1 MSTRPVPRS
10 RWLTNGNRKPV
21 VDVKVVGLNLQ
32 GKPNRSMLFFAKELQ
47 TTVFILQFSIGSY
60 RWTVSKTFD
69 ELRDFNNLILTDSSL
84 RSGRDFFTVSST
96 LSCQS
101 AVLNSFF
108 SCCCCGLG
116 CFSTR
121 KRW

>member
-96 LSCQS
+96 FSCQS

-108 SCCCCGLG
+108 LVVVVA
-116 CFSTR
+116 
-121 KRW
+121 